1 MLYKMKL
8 IRSLIL
14 LIALTGI
21 SFKSFSQNATETST
35 VLLTEPIARLVA
47 KDLVSYDGLLEESK
61 SVREQL
67 TALNSKVV
75 TLEEVIANLRLQLD
89 NRNSVIT
96 QKDLQ
101 IVEYK
106 NISSDLEKEIKRLSR
121 IGKLYKVGSAIGLAA
136 ILLNVL
142 GK

>member
-1 MLYKMKL
+1 MKL
-8 IRSLIL
+8 KKSLIL
-14 LIALTGI
+14 LIGIIGI

-89 NRNSVIT
+89 NRNLVIT

-106 NISSDLEKEIKRLSR
+106 NMSSDLEKEVKRLSR

>member
-1 MLYKMKL
+1 MKL

-35 VLLTEPIARLVA
+35 VLLTEPIARLVV